1 MVSSKSSQSVLSF
14 FYCFFLLLN
23 SFLPSVYGAAT
34 LADWQSLKQELHGN
48 LQSARPLAE
57 PCFPHPIRDN
67 ISSPSTSCSD
77 VQRDY
82 LNASYRTSIY
92 PGFFHTYNEGCVSN
106 ATDQCLLSPDDPLS
120 AVSGTCQ
127 QGLVSEHFIEVRS
140 AQDVQVA
147 LAFAR
152 RTGLSLSLKAS
163 GHDYLGRSSIKGS
176 LALWTRNLKQMTYH
190 PSYPISDKTE
200 NGTSSVRAVTLGA
213 GVNLGEAYLFADQ
226 HAVTL
231 VGGSSPTVTV
241 SGGWTLLGG
250 HSVLSPLYG
259 MGVDR
264 VLEFTVVT
272 PDGDLRTANA
282 HSNPDLF
289 WALRGAGAAAFG
301 VVLSTTI
308 KVEPAM
314 PLTLASISFPAT
326 PNNQLPF
333 LELLI
338 NESTSWASQG
348 WGGPLGSSYAA
359 LVHPGLLDLNA
370 TAKTFSTIANYARL
384 QQPQAAPTTGPST
397 SQTNGTASTGAAA
410 PAIQYVHFPS
420 WLAFYTAVIAP
431 SANNGISQPNFA
443 NFRVVRR
450 HTHRASSPGRARLLA
465 LFASLLDEGLSPQI
479 LQTPPHLFPYEQ
491 GSTSAH
497 PAWRDSYWMVGTSL
511 QYTWNATDAE
521 RQGNATLLQTVSR
534 QLVAAAPDGA
544 HYPNEAD
551 PWLKAW
557 REEFWGQ
564 ETYKRLLEV
573 KRKYDP
579 EGLMGCWKCVGFEEE
594 EGRRSKGGEKDQF
607 GCWDRY
613 RGLA

>member
-1 MVSSKSSQSVLSF
+1 MMASESSQSVPSF
-14 FYCFFLLLN
+14 FYCFILLLN
-23 SFLPSVYGAAT
+23 SFLPSVYGAVT
-34 LADWQSLKQELHGN
+34 PADWQSLKQELHGN

-57 PCFPHPIRDN
+57 PCFLHPIRDN
-67 ISSPSTSCSD
+67 ISSPSTSCLD
-77 VQRDY
+77 VQGDY

-106 ATDQCLLSPDDPLS
+106 ATDQCLLSPDDPFS

-140 AQDVQVA
+140 AKDVQVA

-152 RTGLSLSLKAS
+152 RTGVSLSLKAS

-176 LALWTRNLKQMTYH
+176 LALWTRNLKQMTYN
-190 PSYPISDKTE
+190 PSYSISDKTE
-200 NGTSSVRAVTLGA
+200 NGTSSVRVVTVGA
-213 GVNLGEAYLFADQ
+213 GVNLAEAYLFADQ
-226 HAVTL
+226 HAVTFI
-231 VGGSSPTVTV
+231 GGSSPTVTV

-272 PDGDLRTANA
+272 PDGELRTANA

-384 QQPQAAPTTGPST
+384 QQPQAPTTGPST
-397 SQTNGTASTGAAA
+397 SQTNGTASMGAAA
-410 PAIQYVHFPS
+410 PAIQYLHFPS

-431 SANNGISQPNFA
+431 SANDGISQPNFA
-443 NFRVVRR
+443 NFRVVRK
-450 HTHRASSPGRARLLA
+450 HTHDDSAGRVRLLG
-465 LFASLLDEGLSPQI
+465 LFASLLAEGLSPQI
-479 LQTPPHLFPYEQ
+479 LQTPPHLFPYEN
-491 GSTSAH
+491 GSTSAN
-497 PAWRDSYWMVGTSL
+497 PAWRDSCWMVGTSL
-511 QYTWNATDAE
+511 RYAWNATDEE
-521 RQGNATLLQTVSR
+521 RKGNATLLQTVSR

-551 PWLKAW
+551 PWLEGWQK
-557 REEFWGQ
+557 EFWGE
-564 ETYKRLLEV
+564 ETYARLLEV

-594 EGRRSKGGEKDQF
+594 GGKSGEEDKF
-607 GCWDRY
+607 SCWDKY